1 MKTIVC
7 CRSKVQ
13 YTALLHNLNS
23 AALIILEYGHRL
35 GRGEAVSLGAKMVVA
50 QEEEG
55 VSTQLLVGAGGT
67 KTDSWSMSFAPRLE
81 PVASRRVS
89 QHSA

>member
-1 MKTIVC
+1 MSLKGRMIV
-7 CRSKVQ
+7 V
-13 YTALLHNLNS
+13 
-23 AALIILEYGHRL
+23 
-35 GRGEAVSLGAKMVVA
+35 

-55 VSTQLLVGAGGT
+55 VLTELLVGAGGT

-81 PVASRRVS
+81 LVASRRVS